1 MVLLLQLKGGGD
13 SALLELTGDSLH
25 PGLRVWFGEVEA
37 EPGPELRSV
46 TSGGHQAHHT
56 SLQCVVPDISH
67 FYPQGCAWLS
77 QPTQVNYVPTYVFFF
92 LVG

>member
-1 MVLLLQLKGGGD
+1 M
-13 SALLELTGDSLH
+13 LELTGDSLH

-37 EPGPELRSV
+37 EPGPEVRPV
-46 TSGGHQAHHT
+46 TSGGHHS

-77 QPTQVNYVPTYVFFF
+77 QPTQVNFKNAY
-92 LVG
+92 L